1 MPYETF
7 LPVVQSKLINAYL
20 VREDDGLTLI
30 DALAGNQSKRILAA
44 AEAAGAPIKRIVL
57 THAHPDHVGSVNA
70 LKRALPDA
78 EFIVAT
84 REAPGLTK
92 KPKPAPGE
100 PKGRIL
106 GGGAGVK
113 VVPDRLIGEGDRV
126 GSLEV
131 YAAPG
136 HSVGHVAFLDSR
148 DRTLYCG
155 DVYSTVGGVAT
166 TAGPYLRFPLPG
178 LFTWHAPTVLESAKK
193 LRALDPARLAPGHG
207 GVVEQPG
214 AAMDAAIAR
223 KS

>member
-1 MPYETF
+1 MPSETF
-7 LPVVQSKLINAYL
+7 APVVQSKLINAYL

-44 AEAAGAPIKRIVL
+44 ADAMGAPIKRIVL
-57 THAHPDHVGSVNA
+57 THAHPDHVGAVNA
-70 LKRALPDA
+70 LKRAIPDA

-84 REAPGLTK
+84 REVPSLTK
-92 KPKPAPGE
+92 KPKPLPGE

-113 VVPDRLIGEGDRV
+113 VTPDLEIGEGDRV

-131 YAAPG
+131 FAAPG

-166 TAGPYLRFPLPG
+166 TAGPNLRFPLPG

-207 GVVEQPG
+207 AVVEEPG